1 MSSDSSLP
9 DFRQPPVV
17 ETILGAA
24 FRPVG
29 WSVPHFGLFWDSI
42 RDEYPTFEVRP
53 AVPGP
58 ASDQEAEG
66 SERPVPPLRCWFLE
80 EGRSR
85 LLQIQHNRFL
95 HNWRKVGPNS
105 TYPHYEPTIR
115 PAFRREW
122 ERFVRFLSD
131 ADLSPPDLVTAEV
144 TYVNQFEKGREWEEP
159 EDLPKILRFVR
170 STDSHFLSSMRS
182 MRSSI
187 HFEAPALDGRIEVDL
202 SHAVRNSDMKEVFQ
216 LNVSAKGRP
225 ADSSAETLM
234 QWMDRGREHVVKG
247 FVELTTPEAH
257 KIWERIA

>member
-9 DFRQPPVV
+9 HFRQPPVV

-29 WSVPHFGLFWDSI
+29 WSVPHFGLFWDRI
-42 RDEYPTFEVRP
+42 REEYPTFEVRP
-53 AVPGP
+53 AISGP
-58 ASDQEAEG
+58 ASDEEAEG
-66 SERPVPPLRCWFLE
+66 AGLPAPPLRCWFLE

-85 LLQIQHNRFL
+85 LLQVQHNRFL
-95 HNWRKVGPNS
+95 HNWRKVGKDS
-105 TYPHYEPTIR
+105 TYPRYEPTIR

-122 ERFVRFLSD
+122 DRLVRFLSD
-131 ADLSPPDLVTAEV
+131 AGLASPNLVAAEV
-144 TYVNQFEKGREWEEP
+144 TYVNQFEKGREWQEP

-170 STDSHFLSSMRS
+170 SIDSRFFSSMRS

-187 HFEAPALDGRIEVDL
+187 RFEAPELNGTVEVEL

-225 ADSSAETLM
+225 ADSSAESLM
-234 QWMDRGREHVVKG
+234 QWMDRGRAHVVKG

-257 KIWERIA
+257 EIWERIA